1 MKELRIPSTDPIHG
15 QGLKDEGG
23 PLCRC
28 QACLLRGQLYFFSDS
43 MAVNTNCLGTVVL
56 EQKTCI

>member
-28 QACLLRGQLYFFSDS
+28 QTCSVVRSAVFFLRFDGSKYKLFRDCCFK
-43 MAVNTNCLGTVVL
+43 AENL
-56 EQKTCI
+56 